1 MKTLLLTTVA
11 AIGAWSSLVTGANAA
26 DIIEEPIYVAPP
38 PPPPPVQTSGWYLR
52 GDVGYNFK
60 SKSDGHYDFYNV
72 GFGNN
77 GIDNTEHYDSI
88 TLKNSANFGVGVGYR
103 VNGYFRTDLTVDYFR
118 TGVEGSSKCGYLVEI
133 GYLLDPTNNNCR
145 YNDSSHASVW
155 TTMANAYVD
164 IGTYGRITPYIGAGL
179 GFAHVKY
186 DDMDNEISCGG
197 GSCNGFPVYKGSH
210 PGESSWRFA
219 SSLMAGA
226 SIDITHQLK
235 FDAGYKYT
243 RIAEGD
249 AYGYDK
255 ADSAAGASGVQGKD
269 HGFDIH
275 TVRAGLRYEFGGSGI
290 GKGKEPAPLYTAQDT
305 VYAEPAPVYK

>member
-1 MKTLLLTTVA
+1 MKVWNWFGALASVA
-11 AIGAWSSLVTGANAA
+11 ICSASGTAIAA
-26 DIIEEPIYVAPP
+26 DLSPIYDMPTYESVPEVQ
-38 PPPPPVQTSGWYLR
+38 PVEIGTGWYLR
-52 GDVGYNFK
+52 GDVGYQFK
-60 SKSDGHYDFYNV
+60 SDLDTSFDASINGATVASGTYDGL
-72 GFGNN
+72 
-77 GIDNTEHYDSI
+77 E
-88 TLKNSANFGVGVGYR
+88 LPASASFSAG
-103 VNGYFRTDLTVDYFR
+103 
-118 TGVEGSSKCGYLVEI
+118 I
-133 GYLLDPTNNNCR
+133 GYKFNEFLRADATFGYWSRDVDGAGLT
-145 YNDSSHASVW
+145 SGALSVD
-155 TTMANAYVD
+155 TEATAYELMANAYVD